1 MIWWIGVGLA
11 VLSTLWLLKPLFLRD
26 KSLQTADRRALNA
39 QAYQEGLAEIERQQ
53 QDTGLSPE
61 AAESLR
67 AELSARLVQE
77 AQHEESERLGQG
89 SQRFNTRL
97 GWIGLLVLPA
107 VAALIYG
114 YGDNK
119 QIARQVELGRDN
131 PQLAIEA
138 MVAGLAERLAKQPE
152 DANGWAMLGRSY
164 STLERYP
171 QAADAYREANARSE
185 TPQPNWLVGEAEA
198 WAFAN
203 QRNLQG
209 RARALLDQ
217 ALTLDAEHERALWY
231 AGLSRIQAGQL
242 EEGVAYWRRL
252 LARPDLPETLRA
264 QLQEQIRS
272 LGGEAASQP
281 QSPPQASATALTL
294 QVEVQLAPEL
304 GADLPEGGALFVFAR
319 MPDGP
324 PMPLAVK
331 RLEGASLPVTV
342 NLSDADAMM
351 PQHRLS
357 NAPRW
362 ELVARWSQSGS
373 VQASAGDLE
382 GSRLV
387 ERSAAGERQSLLI
400 NRRLE

>member
-1 MIWWIGVGLA
+1 MIWWIGVAMA
-11 VLSTLWLLKPLFLRD
+11 VFSTLWLLLPLFLRD
-26 KSLQTADRRALNA
+26 QSLQIADRRALNA
-39 QAYQEGLAEIERQQ
+39 RAYQDGLGEIERQQ
-53 QDTGLSPE
+53 RDNGLSPE

-77 AQHEESERLGQG
+77 AEQQEAERLGPG

-97 GWIGLLVLPA
+97 GWTGLLVVPA
-107 VAALIYG
+107 LAALIYG

-119 QIARQVELGRDN
+119 QIAHQVELGRDN

-152 DANGWAMLGRSY
+152 DATGWAMLGRSY

-185 TPQPNWLVGEAEA
+185 SPQANWLVGEAEA

-217 ALTLDAEHERALWY
+217 ALQLDAEHERALWY
-231 AGLSRIQAGQL
+231 SGLSRIQAGQVG
-242 EEGVAYWRRL
+242 EGITFWRRL

-264 QLQEQIRS
+264 QLLEQIRS
-272 LGGEAASQP
+272 LGGDDSDSLA
-281 QSPPQASATALTL
+281 PPQASATALTL
-294 QVEVQLAPEL
+294 QIEVQLAPEL
-304 GADLPEGGALFVFAR
+304 GAKLPDGGALFVFAR
-319 MPDGP
+319 IPGGP

-342 NLSDADAMM
+342 NLTDADAMM

-357 NAPRW
+357 NAQSW
-362 ELVARWSQSGS
+362 ELVARWSRSGA
-373 VQASAGDLE
+373 VQPSSGDLE
-382 GSRLV
+382 GSRLLD
-387 ERSAAGERQSLLI
+387 RSTAGERQILLI
-400 NRRLE
+400 DRRID

>member
-11 VLSTLWLLKPLFLRD
+11 VLSTLWLLKPLFGRD
-26 KSLQTADRRALNA
+26 KGLQQADRRALNA

-53 QDTGLSPE
+53 RDTGLSDE

-67 AELSARLVQE
+67 AELSARLVLE
-77 AQHEESERLGQG
+77 AQHEDAERLGQG
-89 SQRFNTRL
+89 NQRFNTRL
-97 GWIGLLVLPA
+97 GWIGLVLLPA
-107 VAALIYG
+107 VAAGIYAV
-114 YGDNK
+114 GDNPK
-119 QIARQVELGRDN
+119 IARQVELGRDN

-138 MVAGLAERLAKQPE
+138 MVAGLAERLAKQPQ
-152 DANGWAMLGRSY
+152 DPNGWAMLGRSY
-164 STLERYP
+164 STLERYA

-185 TPQPNWLVGEAEA
+185 SPQANWLVGEAEA

-209 RARALLDQ
+209 RARKLLDQ
-217 ALTLDAEHERALWY
+217 ALKLDAEHERALWY

-242 EEGVAYWRRL
+242 EEGVTFWRRL
-252 LARPDLPETLRA
+252 LARPDLPDPLRA

-272 LGGEAASQP
+272 LGGEGGAEALA
-281 QSPPQASATALTL
+281 PPQASATALTL
-294 QVEVQLAPEL
+294 QVEVSLAPEL
-304 GADLPEGGALFVFAR
+304 GRSLPEGGALFVFAR
-319 MPDGP
+319 MPGGP

-331 RLEGASLPVTV
+331 RLEGTSLPVTV

-357 NAPRW
+357 NAQRW
-362 ELVARWSQSGS
+362 ELVARWTQSGS
-373 VQASAGDLE
+373 VQASPGDLE

-387 ERSAAGERQSLLI
+387 ERSAAGERQTLLI
-400 NRRLE
+400 NRRIE

>member
-1 MIWWIGVGLA
+1 MIWWIGVTMA
-11 VLSTLWLLKPLFLRD
+11 VFSTLWLLKPLFLRD
-26 KSLQTADRRALNA
+26 PSLQIADRRALNA
-39 QAYQEGLAEIERQQ
+39 RAYQDGLGEIERQQ
-53 QDTGLSPE
+53 RDNGLSPE

-77 AQHEESERLGQG
+77 AEQQEAERLGPG

-97 GWIGLLVLPA
+97 GWTGLLVVPA
-107 VAALIYG
+107 LAALIYG

-119 QIARQVELGRDN
+119 QIAHQVELGRDN

-138 MVAGLAERLAKQPE
+138 MVAGLAERLAKQPQ
-152 DANGWAMLGRSY
+152 DATGWAMLGRSY

-185 TPQPNWLVGEAEA
+185 SPQANWLVGEAEA

-217 ALTLDAEHERALWY
+217 ALQLDAEHERALWY
-231 AGLSRIQAGQL
+231 SGLSRIQAGQVG
-242 EEGVAYWRRL
+242 EGITFWRRL

-264 QLQEQIRS
+264 QLLEQIRS
-272 LGGEAASQP
+272 LGGDDSDSLA
-281 QSPPQASATALTL
+281 PPQASATALTL
-294 QVEVQLAPEL
+294 QIEVQLAPEL
-304 GADLPEGGALFVFAR
+304 GAKLPDGGALFVFAR
-319 MPDGP
+319 IPGGP

-342 NLSDADAMM
+342 NLTDADAMM

-357 NAPRW
+357 NAQSW
-362 ELVARWSQSGS
+362 ELVARWSRSGA
-373 VQASAGDLE
+373 VQPSSGDLE
-382 GSRLV
+382 GSRLLD
-387 ERSAAGERQSLLI
+387 RSAAGERQTLLI
-400 NRRLE
+400 DRRID